1 MEDVGLGNEERKY
14 EEGEVTK
21 DETKKGNKKDKQMKV
36 GVESEKAKEARLE
49 TKRSVLSKVEEE
61 GTLEEASDLIFWPF
75 SDHFKYLVRILD
87 KVRIF
92 CPFGRHWLIGIIL
105 YGI

>member
-1 MEDVGLGNEERKY
+1 MLKGNSKSKKLGSRFRKDVIKMEDVGLGNEERKY

-61 GTLEEASDLIFWPF
+61 GTLEEASDLIF
-75 SDHFKYLVRILD
+75 
-87 KVRIF
+87 
-92 CPFGRHWLIGIIL
+92 
-105 YGI
+105 